1 MQLKFMPLM
10 RLGVSLH
17 TNLEWHLSCAEYQA
31 MTLIADRVRVGRED
45 RRFVHIK
52 PLGKP
57 RRRTAVG
64 FEPASNRFLSS
75 YVRQAMTT
83 PLCKLGITLYL
94 VRGISERQFA
104 AVRAS
109 VPVGVNAFLHTF
121 AAMGKSMCHKHRLGR
136 AINCPA
142 A

>member
-1 MQLKFMPLM
+1 M
-10 RLGVSLH
+10 RGIRLRLL
-17 TNLEWHLSCAEYQA
+17 T
-31 MTLIADRVRVGRED
+31 ADRVRVGRED
-45 RRFVHIK
+45 RRFAPTKVA
-52 PLGKP
+52 GKP

-109 VPVGVNAFLHTF
+109 VPVGVNALLHTF
-121 AAMGKSMCHKHRLGR
+121 AAMGKSMCHKHRFWV
-136 AINCPA
+136 AENYPA